1 MSTRKLLPLFFGLL
15 SFGFIACETND
26 LEPFVEPGDNA
37 GSENPITNPAP
48 QPLPQVVLNTFGLE
62 IVDDPKIPASMTLSE
77 NGVVNFSGKIG
88 IEIRGSSSQMFPKK
102 QFGLEL
108 WDDAQQG
115 IDASLLG
122 IPEEEDWIL
131 YAPYSD
137 KSLIR
142 NVLMY
147 DLSRSIGRYASR
159 TRFVEVSI
167 NGAYNGVY
175 VLMEKLKRDV
185 NRIDLN
191 KLKPDEV
198 SGEDLTGG
206 YILKIDKEY
215 YTPDNSFNSYFAPND
230 AVAGQQIY
238 FVYDTPKPEEIMPAQ
253 REYIS
258 NYVRSFEEALAGENF
273 TDPET
278 GYANYIDTSSF
289 IDFFLLNELSNN
301 VDGFRISTW
310 LTKDKNEKLNMGP
323 VWDFNLAFGN
333 ADYCGGGLTTVWTH
347 QFNSRCSEDWWQIPF
362 WWERLLEDPAYVTQ
376 LKSRWQELR
385 GGPLQTAAIIDQIDG
400 YVEEL
405 TLGGAINAN
414 FQRWPVLGE
423 YVWPNNY
430 VGPTH
435 ASEIEYLKDWIRA
448 RLNWMDGAI
457 GNL

>member
-1 MSTRKLLPLFFGLL
+1 MKIRSFLFYGLVL
-15 SFGFIACETND
+15 IALASCETTELTPD
-26 LEPFVEPGDNA
+26 LPPEEQEGNPV
-37 GSENPITNPAP
+37 ENPGLV
-48 QPLPQVVLNTFGLE
+48 PLPQVSISTNGLE
-62 IVDDPKIPASMTLSE
+62 IPDEPKITATMTISDE
-77 NGVVNFSGKIG
+77 GVVDFNGKIG
-88 IEIRGSSSQMFPKK
+88 IEIRGSSSQGFPKK

-108 WDDAQQG
+108 WDGANEG

-131 YAPYSD
+131 HAPYSD

-159 TRFVEVSI
+159 TKFVEVSI

-175 VLMEKLKRDV
+175 VLMEKLKRDA
-185 NRIDLN
+185 NRINLN
-191 KLKPDEV
+191 KLKPDELA
-198 SGEDLTGG
+198 GEDLTGG
-206 YILKIDKEY
+206 YILKIDKAW
-215 YTPDNSFNSYFAPND
+215 YTPENSFPSLHPPTD
-230 AVAGQQIY
+230 AVGGQQVY
-238 FVYDTPKPEEIMPAQ
+238 FIYDTPNPEDILPQQ
-253 REYIS
+253 RDYIS
-258 NYVRSFEEALAGENF
+258 DYVRLFEDALAGENF
-273 TDPET
+273 TNPDI

-310 LTKDKNEKLNMGP
+310 LTKDKNAKLNMGP

-333 ADYCGGGLTTVWTH
+333 ADYCGGGYTNVWAH
-347 QFNSRCSEDWWQIPF
+347 RFNSRCPEDWWQIPF
-362 WWERLLEDPAYVTQ
+362 WWERLLQDPAYVSQ

-385 GGPLQTAAIIDQIDG
+385 GGPFQTELVLSIIDD
-400 YVEEL
+400 YVDEL
-405 TLGGAINAN
+405 TLGGAIQAN
-414 FQRWPVLGE
+414 FTRWPVLGE

-435 ASEIEYLKDWIRA
+435 DAEISYLKDWIRA

-457 GNL
+457 LGL

>member
-1 MSTRKLLPLFFGLL
+1 MNLYRHLLFFVLIVGLM
-15 SFGFIACETND
+15 ACESD
-26 LEPFVEPGDNA
+26 VIDPGLGPGESVEEPV
-37 GSENPITNPAP
+37 ENPALE
-48 QPLPQVVLNTFGLE
+48 PLPQVRISTNGLE
-62 IVDDPKIPASMTLSE
+62 IVDEPKIQASMTISDE
-77 NGVVNFSGKIG
+77 GVVDFNGKVG

-102 QFGLEL
+102 QFGFEI
-108 WDDAQQG
+108 WDGANEG
-115 IDASLLG
+115 MDASILG
-122 IPEEEDWIL
+122 FPEEEDWIL

-159 TRFVEVSI
+159 TKFVEVSI

-185 NRIDLN
+185 NRINLN
-191 KLKPDEV
+191 KLKPEET

-206 YILKIDKEY
+206 YILKIDKAW
-215 YTPDNSFNSYFAPND
+215 YTPENSFVSFHAPYD
-230 AVAGQQIY
+230 AIGGQQIY
-238 FVYDTPKPEEIMPAQ
+238 FEYDTPKPEDLVAEQ

-258 NYVRSFEEALAGENF
+258 SYVRAFEDALAGENF
-273 TDPET
+273 TDPVT

-310 LTKDKNEKLNMGP
+310 VTKDKNAKLNMGP

-333 ADYCGGGLTTVWTH
+333 ADYCGGGLTNVWAH
-347 QFNSRCSEDWWQIPF
+347 RFNSRCSEDWWQIPF
-362 WWERLLEDPAYVTQ
+362 WWERLLEDPAYVAQ
-376 LKSRWQELR
+376 LQARWQELR
-385 GGPLQTAAIIDQIDG
+385 GGPFQTEVVLSLIDD
-400 YVEEL
+400 YVDEL

-414 FQRWPVLGE
+414 FQKWPVLGE

-435 ASEIEYLKDWIRA
+435 EAEINYLKDWIRA
-448 RLNWMDGAI
+448 RLTWMDGAVS
-457 GNL
+457 GL